1 MSKSAPDASSRILF
15 TDDASTI
22 TRKIKGSV
30 TDSLGPITYDP
41 INRPGTSNLLEILT
55 ACQPD
60 EETDV
65 TSVAKLYE
73 GKGHGD
79 LKRDVADAVE
89 GVIQGPRREF
99 EKLRVEKG
107 YLEDVARVGA
117 EQAREL
123 SGLTLK
129 RVRELVGLS

>member
-1 MSKSAPDASSRILF
+1 MSKSAPDTSSRILL

-22 TRKIKGSV
+22 ARKIKGSV

-41 INRPGTSNLLEILT
+41 IKRPGTSNLLEILT
-55 ACQPD
+55 ACQPKG
-60 EETDV
+60 TDV
-65 TSVAKLYE
+65 INVAKRYE

-99 EKLRVEKG
+99 EKLRVEKE
-107 YLEDVARVGA
+107 YLKEVARKGA

-123 SGLTLK
+123 SGSTLK
-129 RVRELVGLS
+129 HVRELVGLS

>member
-1 MSKSAPDASSRILF
+1 MSKSAPDASSRILL

-22 TRKIKGSV
+22 ARKIKGSV
-30 TDSLGPITYDP
+30 TDSLGSITYDP
-41 INRPGTSNLLEILT
+41 IKRPGTSNLLEILT

-60 EETDV
+60 ETNV
-65 TSVAKLYE
+65 INVAKRYE

-79 LKRDVADAVE
+79 LKRDVTDAVE

-99 EKLRVEKG
+99 EKLRVEKE
-107 YLEDVARVGA
+107 YLEEVARTGA
-117 EQAREL
+117 DRAKEL
-123 SGLTLK
+123 SGSTLK